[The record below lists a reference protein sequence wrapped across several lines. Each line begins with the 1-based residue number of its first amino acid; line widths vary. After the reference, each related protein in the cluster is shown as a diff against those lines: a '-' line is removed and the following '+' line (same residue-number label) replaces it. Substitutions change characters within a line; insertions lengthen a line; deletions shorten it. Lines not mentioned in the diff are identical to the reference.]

1 MDSEITPDDF
11 NAIIV
16 MINTK
21 PTTKTVSHFGWISR
35 ILWLCLLVARKT
47 NAINYFIIV
56 FAYMKMVWDSVIRRV
71 NVYFAIKFDIWIYQ
85 KLIIVF
91 SLSQSSS
98 KFWPKPRSF
107 VILFWSW
114 YIHGGFF
121 LTSLKC
127 SKPPPSLSLSVYLNL
142 SLALYILSLP
152 LSRSH
157 TDYRCT
163 NSLKSNPFEYLLH
176 FIRKIALISVL

>member
-127 SKPPPSLSLSVYLNL
+127 SKPPPSLSLCLSQSFSRPIYPLAATFSLPYRL
-142 SLALYILSLP
+142 SLY
-152 LSRSH
+152 
-157 TDYRCT
+157 
-163 NSLKSNPFEYLLH
+163 
-176 FIRKIALISVL
+176 